1 MDHHP
6 PQPDRHHDPIDAV
19 HRLRDREES
28 ERQRQLGG
36 LLVHDLNNVL
46 FALLG
51 RVQLLQRRAPDA
63 ATARAAD
70 EILGTARLLESQ
82 VVKLHAACRR
92 DEPATAS
99 ALVASAVSEALRES
113 IDALPAHAKPREF
126 AQLLGLIPAD
136 ATFEGD
142 PTQVATA
149 VRQVLS
155 IHRARATAPIALGI
169 RVRAGSPESIEI
181 TFEDSAGAPTHVPQ
195 MPSLLDGSDAKTTFE
210 LAGLPLAAAHRA
222 IRDFGGRVS
231 MGATH
236 AGLRSAISFEFRRGV
251 AIARFDAAGRE
262 HEHGNEHG
270 DGCGHE
276 DECLPASRRVLIADD
291 DAAVR
296 AVLVAALESIGDDV
310 DTLDNPG
317 ACDTHKDLA
326 SFDVIVLDAGGGG
339 VEALRR
345 LRARGVEVPVLLASG
360 GDVVAPED
368 PFTRTALKPFA
379 LDALDRT
386 LGSLASMR
394 KV

>member
-6 PQPDRHHDPIDAV
+6 LQQDPHRDPIDAV

-63 ATARAAD
+63 ATARAAE

-92 DEPATAS
+92 NEPATAN
-99 ALVASAVSEALRES
+99 ALVASAVLEALQEAT
-113 IDALPAHAKPREF
+113 DTLPAHAKPRDF
-126 AQLLGLIPAD
+126 TQLLGLIPAD

-142 PTQVATA
+142 PSQVATA

-155 IHRARATAPIALGI
+155 IHRARARAPIALGI
-169 RVRAGSPESIEI
+169 RVHPGSPESIEI
-181 TFEDSAGAPTHVPQ
+181 TFEDSSGAPAHVPQ
-195 MPSLLDGSDAKTTFE
+195 MPSLLDGSDAKSTFE

-222 IRDFGGRVS
+222 IRDFGGRVTVGTTQS
-231 MGATH
+231 
-236 AGLRSAISFEFRRGV
+236 GLRSSISFEFRRGV

-262 HEHGNEHG
+262 HAHGDD

-276 DECLPASRRVLIADD
+276 DECVPAARRVLIADD

-317 ACDTHKDLA
+317 ACDAHKDLE

-339 VEALRR
+339 AEALRR

-360 GDVVAPED
+360 GEVDAPSD
-368 PFTRTALKPFA
+368 AFTRTALKPFA
-379 LDALDRT
+379 LDTLDRT
-386 LGSLASMR
+386 LGSLAAMR
-394 KV
+394 KD